1 MALAKRQSKGK
12 SEPGRR
18 LMPMHPCRRLVALL
32 LQLAALLLAAPASAA
47 ATHIAAELIAE
58 AAAAPGSEVTLA
70 IHMRPEAG
78 WHGYWSNPGDAGLGM
93 VLDWQL
99 PPGASAGTPRYPVPE
114 TLLISGLMNH
124 VYEHDHA
131 VLVPFRV
138 PASAAPGMVLPIR
151 LKAQWLACTDKICVP
166 EEAELAGSVRVG
178 RPNKR
183 DPRFDAWRQ
192 ALPAPLGSA
201 ARFMFT
207 STTVRVAIPLPAA
220 VEVTDPHLF
229 LATHR
234 VVDYA
239 ATQTF
244 ARDGDTLFVE
254 IPRAKFEPLAPDTLG
269 ALLRFNRAGDGVE
282 IAALPGTIPTIGRPL
297 NTAVKPPVALTA
309 LLLAALVGGLLL
321 NIMPCVF
328 PILSLK
334 ALSLARAG
342 ESEAQARAEGLAYTA
357 GVVLACLALGALLLA
372 LRGAG
377 QEVGWAF
384 QLQEP
389 LVVAGLLLL
398 AAAITANL
406 LGLYEFAVPGF
417 ASAGSP
423 QGAFATGLLAAFVAT
438 PCTGPFMAA
447 AMGAALLLPV
457 PEALALFA
465 ALGLG
470 LALPFLVL
478 AFVPALRRMLP
489 RPGPWMA
496 SFRRWLALP
505 MGLTA
510 LALVWLAS
518 RLGGTIFAIACA
530 ALAGAVALQLFMVGL
545 RQRKGQPATRQVIW
559 DVLIMSALFYAI
571 LPPLVGKPDQA
582 VLGVLPSLPFS
593 ESALAEARK
602 AGKPVF
608 VYFTADWCL
617 TCKVNEAAAIE
628 REETRA
634 AFAKA
639 GVTVLRG
646 DWTRRDPA
654 ITRYLTA
661 QGAAGVPLY
670 MWYPA
675 GGGAPQQLPQVLS
688 VGTLTGLVTRTRS
701 D

>member
-1 MALAKRQSKGK
+1 MRSW
-12 SEPGRR
+12 S
-18 LMPMHPCRRLVALL
+18 RLVALL
-32 LQLAALLLAAPASAA
+32 LQLAALMIALPASAA
-47 ATHIAAELIAE
+47 PTHIAAELIAE
-58 AAAAPGSEVTLA
+58 SAAAPGSEVTLA
-70 IHMRPEAG
+70 ISMRPDAD

-93 VLDWQL
+93 ELDWTL
-99 PPGASAGTPRYPVPE
+99 PSDASAGPPRYPVPE
-114 TLLISGLMNH
+114 TLLIAGLMNH
-124 VYEHDHA
+124 VYEHDYA

-138 PASAAPGMVLPIR
+138 PASAAPGSVLPIR

-166 EEAELAGSVRVG
+166 EQAELAGSVRVG
-178 RPNKR
+178 PPGQR
-183 DPRFDAWRQ
+183 DPRFDKWRQ
-192 ALPAPLGSA
+192 ALPAPLGSK

-207 STTVRVAIPLPAA
+207 ATTVRLAIPLPAT

-244 ARDGDTLFVE
+244 ARGDDSLLVE
-254 IPRAKFEPLAPDTLG
+254 IPRARFEPLSPDKLV

-282 IAALPGTIPTIGRPL
+282 IEAVPGNIPTIGLPL
-297 NTAVKPPVALTA
+297 RKAPSPPPVSLPV
-309 LLLAALVGGLLL
+309 LLLGALVGGLLL

-342 ESEAQARAEGLAYTA
+342 ESEAQARAEGLAYTI
-357 GVVLACLALGALLLA
+357 GVMVACLGLGVLLLA
-372 LRGAG
+372 LRSAG

-398 AAAITANL
+398 AVAITANL
-406 LGLYEFAVPGF
+406 AGLYEFAVPGF
-417 ASAGSP
+417 ASEGSP

-447 AMGAALLLPV
+447 AMGAALLLPIGQ
-457 PEALALFA
+457 ALALFA

-470 LALPFLVL
+470 LALPFLAL
-478 AFVPALRRMLP
+478 AFIPALRRLLP

-496 SFRRWLALP
+496 TFRRWMALP

-530 ALAGAVALQLFMVGL
+530 ALAGALALQLFMVGL
-545 RQRKGQPATRQVIW
+545 RQRKGQSATRQVIW
-559 DVLIMSALFYAI
+559 DLLIMAALCYAI
-571 LPPLVGKPDQA
+571 LPPLVAKPDQA
-582 VLGVLPSLPFS
+582 AQGILPSQEFS
-593 ESALAEARK
+593 ETALAEARQS
-602 AGKPVF
+602 GKPVF

-617 TCKVNEAAAIE
+617 TCKVNERVAIE

-639 GVTVLRG
+639 GVVVLRG

-654 ITRYLTA
+654 ITRYLTT

-670 MWYPA
+670 LWYPA

-688 VGTLTGLVTRTRS
+688 VGALTGLATKTKT